1 MYLCCHYVQVCQFQK
16 IRDKYNY
23 ISFTELPTIYW
34 GLPVIKKQDGAC
46 CEENTV

>member
-1 MYLCCHYVQVCQFQK
+1 MLSLCTSMQNQK

-34 GLPVIKKQDGAC
+34 GLAVIKKQDGAC